1 MAHALNLP
9 WNASLRARWSTE
21 TSCRG
26 SVDLRPMI
34 GIVSVTVAARRPLMR
49 VAVDILG
56 RPARSR
62 RAPALKLAPY
72 VHGEARKEAL
82 AGSSRK
88 SSGKGDVT

>member
-1 MAHALNLP
+1 
-9 WNASLRARWSTE
+9 
-21 TSCRG
+21 
-26 SVDLRPMI
+26 MI

-49 VAVDILG
+49 VAVDVLG

-82 AGSSRK
+82 ARK
-88 SSGKGDVT
+88 LSQELWQGRCDVTERRLTTGFVLRVQGDSR